1 MGSKDTNPS
10 ALAAQRVA
18 WIALIGAII
27 IMAMK
32 FAVFAMTRSA
42 AVLSDAMESVVNIAA
57 AAMAT
62 FSTWYAARPA
72 DREHPYGHGNIEF
85 ISVGVEGTMIAIAG
99 LVIIAESVRRLW
111 LGLAPEQLD
120 AGMIGLG
127 VLNVL
132 LFALALYIRRRAADI
147 GSPTLIADGN
157 HLLVDCLTTLAIIAA
172 LAAVHFTGWVW
183 LDAVAGIVMAIV
195 IVFAGC
201 RLIRRSL
208 AGLMDESDLAEHAM
222 IGRLLDARVGAG
234 DILSYH
240 KLRHRHVGTYHWVD
254 LHIQLPADMTVAA
267 AHERAS
273 AIEYEIEQ
281 SLGQAIA
288 TAHIEPPATTSPP
301 HPS

>member
-1 MGSKDTNPS
+1 MRPTDSNSS
-10 ALAAQRVA
+10 ARAAQRVA
-18 WIALIGAII
+18 WIALVGAIV

-85 ISVGVEGTMIAIAG
+85 ISVGVEGTMIAVAG
-99 LVIIAESVRRLW
+99 LVIIAESARRLW

-127 VLNVL
+127 VINVL
-132 LFALALYIRRRAADI
+132 LFGLAMYIRRRAAAID
-147 GSPTLIADGN
+147 SPSLIADGN
-157 HLLVDCLTTLAIIAA
+157 HLLVDCLTTLAIIAS
-172 LAAVHFTGWVW
+172 LGAVYMTGWVW
-183 LDAVAGIVMAIV
+183 LDPAAGIIMAMV
-195 IVFAGC
+195 IVYAGC

-208 AGLMDESDLAEHAM
+208 AGLMDESDLAEHDM
-222 IGRLLDARVGAG
+222 IEQLLDARVAGG

-240 KLRHRHVGTYHWVD
+240 KLRHRHVGTFHWVD

-281 SLGQAIA
+281 SLGQANA
-288 TAHIEPPATTSPP
+288 TAHIEPPE
-301 HPS
+301 HQH